1 VKRGLVRPD
10 GRHVAIGSGFALV
23 GLPTMLALPT
33 DDVTRTCW
41 AFLVGEATARLGFLL
56 VEWRVDVATS

>member
-1 VKRGLVRPD
+1 
-10 GRHVAIGSGFALV
+10 
-23 GLPTMLALPT
+23 MLALPT